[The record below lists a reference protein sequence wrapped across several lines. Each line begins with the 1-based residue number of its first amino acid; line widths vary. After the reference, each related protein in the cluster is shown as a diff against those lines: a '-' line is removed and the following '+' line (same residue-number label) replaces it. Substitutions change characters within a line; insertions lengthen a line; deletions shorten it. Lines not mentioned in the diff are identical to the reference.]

1 MAPVDTERKT
11 ADERRDEILDAAVE
25 EFARS
30 GLHGTST
37 ERIAQRVGLSQ
48 PYLFRLFGTKK
59 QIFVEAIE
67 RCFADTLEL
76 FQEAS
81 AGVPRERALEAIG
94 KTYVT
99 RMLSD
104 RTRLLA
110 QLHAYAACDDEDVR
124 KAVQRGYGDLY
135 EYAERV
141 SGASDTEVRQ
151 FFAFGMLLNV
161 MAAMDIPSLDAGW
174 ARRLTTDC
182 LTPEEQ

>member
-11 ADERRDEILDAAVE
+11 AGERREEILDAAVE
-25 EFARS
+25 EFAKS

-67 RCFADTLEL
+67 RCFAQTLEL
-76 FQEAS
+76 FREA
-81 AGVPRERALEAIG
+81 AVGVPREQALEAIG
-94 KTYVT
+94 KTYVA
-99 RMLSD
+99 RMLTD
-104 RTRLLA
+104 RTKLLA

-135 EYAERV
+135 EFAERV
-141 SGASDTEVRQ
+141 SGASDTEVRH

-161 MAAMDIPSLDAGW
+161 MAAMDITSLDAGW
-174 ARRLTTDC
+174 ARRLVTDC
-182 LTPEEQ
+182 LTPEES